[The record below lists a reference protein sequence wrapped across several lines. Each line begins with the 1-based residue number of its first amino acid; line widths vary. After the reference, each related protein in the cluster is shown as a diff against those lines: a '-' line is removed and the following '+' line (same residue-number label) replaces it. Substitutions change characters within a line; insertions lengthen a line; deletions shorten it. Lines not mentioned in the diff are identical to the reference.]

1 MLYAIN
7 YFFEEPEMGSPP
19 KFSEIYAL
27 IKRIQLPFA
36 KQSVKILKLKEL
48 QEALLIFLGVK
59 CRKVCSTNK
68 EIIKVSY
75 SKLKIIKAYVSLRAK
90 RNKLK

>member
-1 MLYAIN
+1 
-7 YFFEEPEMGSPP
+7 MGSPP

-48 QEALLIFLGVK
+48 LEALLIFLGIK
-59 CRKVCSTNK
+59 CRKVCSKNK